1 LNIIDE
7 QGIDMGEPTRLGRRV
22 KMLRERAQLTQH
34 ELARRSGVSR
44 STIAGLETGDRPS
57 LTLENAMKLADAL
70 GVSLDLLARG
80 DILEGEF
87 TATLA

>member
-1 LNIIDE
+1 
-7 QGIDMGEPTRLGRRV
+7 MAEPTRLGRRV
-22 KMLRERAQLTQH
+22 KRLRERAGWSQH

-80 DILEGEF
+80 DILDNDPV
-87 TATLA
+87 ATLA